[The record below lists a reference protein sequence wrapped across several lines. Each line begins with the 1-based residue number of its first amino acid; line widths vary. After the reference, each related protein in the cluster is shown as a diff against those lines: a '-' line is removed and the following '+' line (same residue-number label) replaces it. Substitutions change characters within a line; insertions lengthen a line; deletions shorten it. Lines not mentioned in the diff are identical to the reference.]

1 MNPARRHVL
10 RLYLLWLRL
19 LRVHSPWLHSL
30 RAFSLWQVEEVKGI
44 MHDSIS
50 EMLATRDNL
59 EVLDSEILAEV
70 YLELIGG
77 RQPDLVLSEGPKE
90 ATPRAEGAT
99 ARPTGARPAPL
110 PERITAQEREAHDAF
125 VGTLGDDPVW
135 NRF

>member
-1 MNPARRHVL
+1 ML

-59 EVLDSEILAEV
+59 EVLED
-70 YLELIGG
+70 
-77 RQPDLVLSEGPKE
+77 KT
-90 ATPRAEGAT
+90 ATLFASASASASPS
-99 ARPTGARPAPL
+99 PSPSPSPGAR
-110 PERITAQEREAHDAF
+110 
-125 VGTLGDDPVW
+125 G
-135 NRF
+135 